1 MKYLLIGVVVAI
13 LILGFLA
20 SKNNDKRDELA
31 AAKAQQL
38 AQLMPKQAVSNQAFS
53 NEVLPSKSTTQPAH
67 NVGATS
73 YVQSLQRAEQSAKDV
88 GKTQD
93 EYMQK
98 MQQAEQQ

>member
-13 LILGFLA
+13 LILGYLA

-31 AAKAQQL
+31 AAKAQQS
-38 AQLMPKQAVSNQAFS
+38 AQMMPNAKLTNKELPPKSN
-53 NEVLPSKSTTQPAH
+53 NQPAQDI
-67 NVGATS
+67 GATS

-98 MQQAEQQ
+98 MQQAEQ

>member
-31 AAKAQQL
+31 AAKAQQS
-38 AQLMPKQAVSNQAFS
+38 AQPMPKQAMSPDPESPKV
-53 NEVLPSKSTTQPAH
+53 TTQPAQ

-98 MQQAEQQ
+98 MQQAEQQQ

>member
-1 MKYLLIGVVVAI
+1 MKYLLAGVVVAI

-31 AAKAQQL
+31 AAKAQQSTEMMSNKNTSSTPAL
-38 AQLMPKQAVSNQAFS
+38 PANQPPQDVSA
-53 NEVLPSKSTTQPAH
+53 TT
-67 NVGATS
+67 

-98 MQQAEQQ
+98 MKQAEQ

>member
-1 MKYLLIGVVVAI
+1 MKYLLAGVVVAI

-31 AAKAQQL
+31 AAKAQQSSEMMNNKNPPSSTPTL
-38 AQLMPKQAVSNQAFS
+38 SANQPTQDVSA
-53 NEVLPSKSTTQPAH
+53 TT
-67 NVGATS
+67 

-98 MQQAEQQ
+98 MKQAEQ

>member
-1 MKYLLIGVVVAI
+1 MKYLLAGVVVAI

-31 AAKAQQL
+31 AAKAQQSSEMMNNKNPPSSTPTL
-38 AQLMPKQAVSNQAFS
+38 SANQLPQDVSA
-53 NEVLPSKSTTQPAH
+53 TT
-67 NVGATS
+67 

-98 MQQAEQQ
+98 MKQAEQ

>member
-1 MKYLLIGVVVAI
+1 MKYLLAGVVVAI

-31 AAKAQQL
+31 AAKAQQSTEMMSNKNPSSSTPIL
-38 AQLMPKQAVSNQAFS
+38 PANQPPQDVSA
-53 NEVLPSKSTTQPAH
+53 TT
-67 NVGATS
+67 

-98 MQQAEQQ
+98 MKQAEQ

>member
-1 MKYLLIGVVVAI
+1 MKYLLAGVVVAI

-31 AAKAQQL
+31 AAKAQQSTEMMSNKNPPSSTPTL
-38 AQLMPKQAVSNQAFS
+38 PANQPPQDVSA
-53 NEVLPSKSTTQPAH
+53 TT
-67 NVGATS
+67 

-98 MQQAEQQ
+98 MKQAEQ